1 VTGRTATWLL
11 VMLFVGSLQDGWCDE
26 GEGIVTVDEVR
37 VNLDE
42 GTFEF
47 EAEVVLREGVLELVA
62 CARGTKE
69 HESIFAVDVLGRYLH
84 AAALLLGAEPGRAVD
99 FQGDREP
106 PTGTPVTFEVEFK
119 EGDQT
124 RRLGVHELVRN
135 VVTGKPME
143 QNRWAFV
150 GSSEVATRRG
160 PRYLAELTGALVVTY
175 NDPSAVFD
183 NPSPYGWDDTVYE
196 ANTELI
202 PPIGTPVTLIGR
214 VMNEEDKKDE
224 DKKHE
229 GTAEN
234 EEGP

>member
-1 VTGRTATWLL
+1 VTCRTAKWLL
-11 VMLFVGSLQDGWCDE
+11 VMLLVGSLHGGWCDQ
-26 GEGIVTVDEVR
+26 GEGIVAVDEVR
-37 VNLDE
+37 VDLDE

-47 EAEVVLREGVLELVA
+47 VAEVVLREGVVELVA

-69 HESIFAVDVLGRYLH
+69 HESIFAVDVLGRYVH

-106 PTGTPVTFEVEFK
+106 PTGTTVTFEVEFR
-119 EGDQT
+119 EGGKT
-124 RRLGVHELVRN
+124 RRLGAHKLVRN

-143 QNRWAFV
+143 QNRWVFV
-150 GSSEVATRRG
+150 GSSEVATRQGR
-160 PRYLAELTGALVVTY
+160 RYLAELTGALVVTY

-183 NPSPYGWDDTVYE
+183 NPSPHGWDDTVYE

-202 PPIGTPVTLIGR
+202 PPIGTSVKLIGR
-214 VMNEEDKKDE
+214 VMKEEDKRDE
-224 DKKHE
+224 DRKHE
-229 GTAEN
+229 GTAEK